1 MFSLMPTTPENPRNT
16 ARPLGVAITTLQR
29 FLIATLAGILFGVG
43 IGWLADWRY
52 GLLAGWMVGAA
63 TFVSWTWLTV
73 WPLDPEQTA
82 IHAGRDDRGRDKLD
96 VLVLAAAVASLGA
109 VTILLLDKADNSG
122 LDAALSV
129 GSVAL
134 AWLSVHTVYL
144 TRYASLYYDGAPGGI
159 DFNEDDEP
167 QYSDFAYLAFTL
179 GMTFQVSDTDLK
191 TKAIRA
197 TALRHSLLSFLFVAI
212 ILAVTIN
219 LVAGL
224 AN

>member
-1 MFSLMPTTPENPRNT
+1 M
-16 ARPLGVAITTLQR
+16 GVTTLQR
-29 FLIATLAGILFGVG
+29 FLIAAIAGIVLGGAVG
-43 IGWLADWRY
+43 WWSGWRY
-52 GLLAGWMVGAA
+52 GLLTGWMVGAA
-63 TFVSWTWLTV
+63 TFVGWTWLTV
-73 WPLDPEQTA
+73 WPLGPEQTA
-82 IHAGRDDRGRDKLD
+82 AHAGRDDRGRDILD

-109 VTILLLDKADNSG
+109 VAILLIDKADNSA
-122 LDAALSV
+122 LDAVLSV

-191 TKAIRA
+191 TKVIRA
-197 TALRHSLLSFLFVAI
+197 TALRHALLSFLFVAI

-224 AN
+224 VN

>member
-1 MFSLMPTTPENPRNT
+1 M
-16 ARPLGVAITTLQR
+16 AVTTLQR
-29 FLIATLAGILFGVG
+29 FLIATLAGIL
-43 IGWLADWRY
+43 IGGATGWWSGWRY
-52 GLLAGWMVGAA
+52 GLLTGWMVGAA
-63 TFVSWTWLTV
+63 TFVGWTWVTV
-73 WPLDPEQTA
+73 WPLGPEQTA
-82 IHAGRDDRGRDKLD
+82 VHAGRDDRGRDLLD

-109 VTILLLDKADNSG
+109 VAILLLDKANNSG
-122 LDAALSV
+122 LDAVLSL

-134 AWLSVHTVYL
+134 AWLTVHTVYL
-144 TRYASLYYDGAPGGI
+144 TRYASLYYDGTPGGI

-191 TKAIRA
+191 TKVIRA
-197 TALRHSLLSFLFVAI
+197 TALRHALLSFLFVAI

-224 AN
+224 TG

>member
-1 MFSLMPTTPENPRNT
+1 MTTPDRPPRT
-16 ARPLGVAITTLQR
+16 TRSMTVTTLQR
-29 FLIATLAGILFGVG
+29 FLIATLAGIVIGAAVGLFAG
-43 IGWLADWRY
+43 WRY
-52 GLLAGWMVGAA
+52 GLLAGWVAGAA
-63 TFVSWTWLTV
+63 TFVGWTWLTV
-73 WPLDPEQTA
+73 WPLGPEQTA
-82 IHAGRDDRGRDKLD
+82 AHAGRDDRGRDILD
-96 VLVLAAAVASLGA
+96 VLVLAAAVASLGSVA
-109 VTILLLDKADNSG
+109 ILLVDKADNSA

-144 TRYASLYYDGAPGGI
+144 IRYASLYYDGAPGGI

-191 TKAIRA
+191 TKVIRA

-224 AN
+224 VK

>member
-1 MFSLMPTTPENPRNT
+1 MTTPDSPPT
-16 ARPLGVAITTLQR
+16 PARGMGVTTLQR
-29 FLIATLAGILFGVG
+29 FLIAAIAGIVLGGAVG
-43 IGWLADWRY
+43 WWSGWRY
-52 GLLAGWMVGAA
+52 GLLTGWMVGAA
-63 TFVSWTWLTV
+63 TFVGWTWLTV
-73 WPLDPEQTA
+73 WPLGPEQTA
-82 IHAGRDDRGRDKLD
+82 AHAGRDDRGRDILD

-109 VTILLLDKADNSG
+109 VAILLIDKADNSA
-122 LDAALSV
+122 LDAVLSV

-191 TKAIRA
+191 TKVIRA
-197 TALRHSLLSFLFVAI
+197 TALRHALLSFLFVAI

-224 AN
+224 VN

>member
-1 MFSLMPTTPENPRNT
+1 M
-16 ARPLGVAITTLQR
+16 AVTTLQR
-29 FLIATLAGILFGVG
+29 FLIATLAGTVIGVG
-43 IGWLADWRY
+43 VGWFAGWRY
-52 GLLAGWMVGAA
+52 GLLTGWMVGAA
-63 TFVSWTWLTV
+63 TFVGWTWLTV
-73 WPLDPEQTA
+73 WPLGPEQTA
-82 IHAGRDDRGRDKLD
+82 VHAGRDDRGRGILD

-109 VTILLLDKADNSG
+109 VAILLLGRADNSG
-122 LDAALSV
+122 LDSVLSLS
-129 GSVAL
+129 SVAL

-179 GMTFQVSDTDLK
+179 GMTFQVSDTDLR

-197 TALRHSLLSFLFVAI
+197 TALRHGLLSFLFVAI
-212 ILAVTIN
+212 ILAATIN